1 MPRPGHRRPPFQA
14 NDRSPPP
21 GRAPEDPA
29 LEARASPGLVV
40 SSHGHT
46 VLVEDPAGHRRPCVT
61 RRRVERPVTGDRVLW
76 LPGPGRRGVVVGV
89 EPRRSVLARP
99 DPRHGSRPVVANV
112 DQVVVVFAPE
122 PDCPPALLDRYLVAA
137 AYYDLDAL
145 VLLNKADRL
154 EGSARSLFE
163 ERLSLYRDLGYRVC
177 ASSALDPGGLASLRP
192 HLGGRTSVLVGPSG
206 VGKSSLVR
214 LLVPGAEVAVG
225 ALSRATGHGK
235 HTTSASTLFHLP
247 GGGELI
253 DSPGVRDF
261 GVWHL
266 PREAI
271 ARGFVELRA
280 LAESCRFRDCR
291 HQGELGCAVEHALAD
306 GRLHP
311 QRVASYRA
319 LLASL

>member
-1 MPRPGHRRPPFQA
+1 
-14 NDRSPPP
+14 
-21 GRAPEDPA
+21 
-29 LEARASPGLVV
+29 
-40 SSHGHT
+40 
-46 VLVEDPAGHRRPCVT
+46 
-61 RRRVERPVTGDRVLW
+61 VERPVTGDRVLW
-76 LPGPGRRGVVVGV
+76 LPGPGRRGVVVDV
-89 EPRRSVLARP
+89 VTRRSILARP
-99 DPRHGSRPVVANV
+99 DPRHGARPVVANV

-122 PDCPPALLDRYLVAA
+122 PDCPPALVDRYLVAA
-137 AYYDLDAL
+137 AHYDLDAL

-154 EGSARSLFE
+154 QASVRARFD
-163 ERLSLYRDLGYRVC
+163 ERLALYRQLGYPVC
-177 ASSALDPGGLASLRP
+177 TSSALDADGVASLRP
-192 HLGGRTSVLVGPSG
+192 HLRGRTSVLVGPSG

-214 LLVPGAEVAVG
+214 VIIPDAEVTVG
-225 ALSRATGHGK
+225 ELSHATGHGR

-247 GGGELI
+247 GGGDLI

-280 LAESCRFRDCR
+280 VAETCRFRDCR
-291 HQGELGCAVEHALAD
+291 HQGELGCAVEAALAD